1 MRKLFFGFLFL
12 FSLSVS
18 SQTLK
23 TVKEL
28 EKVEQKCLDK
38 GDDGLACSL
47 DYYKK
52 MDALLNEVYNKLRA
66 NLSTDEKA
74 KLKKEQQLWLKE
86 RDKYT
91 KEQYDETSKILGTTK
106 GDDFKTVLKHAEA
119 EFVKERVKVLIKR
132 L

>member
-1 MRKLFFGFLFL
+1 ML

-28 EKVEQKCLDK
+28 EKMNQKCLDK
-38 GDDGLACSL
+38 GGDGLACSL

-66 NLSTDEKA
+66 NLSSDEKA
-74 KLKKEQQLWLKE
+74 KLKKNSNFGLK
-86 RDKYT
+86 K
-91 KEQYDETSKILGTTK
+91 ETSMPKNNTM
-106 GDDFKTVLKHAEA
+106 
-119 EFVKERVKVLIKR
+119 KR
-132 L
+132 LKY